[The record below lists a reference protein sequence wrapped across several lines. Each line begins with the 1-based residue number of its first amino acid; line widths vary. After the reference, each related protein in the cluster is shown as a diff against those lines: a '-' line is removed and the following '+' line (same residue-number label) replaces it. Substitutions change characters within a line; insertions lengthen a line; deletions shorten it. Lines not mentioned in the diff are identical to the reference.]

1 MNVRRLI
8 ALLVGPLLFALVT
21 VFQPG
26 DLEPCAWFVIGTGL
40 WMLTWWVTEV
50 VPIAVASLLPILLFP
65 LSGVMDIKMACAPY
79 ADRFVFLFF
88 GGFVI
93 AIAMEKWNLHKRI
106 ALGIVNLTGSGAN
119 AIILGFMLA
128 TAFLSMWISNT
139 ATTVMMLPIAISVIK
154 LLNLGESQNKGS
166 KYFALSLMLGIAYAA
181 NVGGIGTLVGTPP
194 NAQMAGI
201 LKDTFD
207 IEVSFLGWMKA
218 ALPFSILMLFL
229 VYVLLT
235 RVIYPNKLG
244 NFEAGKSLV
253 QNERRKLGK
262 WTAPERL
269 VMIVFSMT
277 ALLWISRSMLVKF
290 LARCNFENVHLSDTG
305 ISIFSAILL
314 FIIPV
319 PNGKRLLEWSDTEKL
334 PWGILLLF
342 GGGLSLAKGF
352 EVTGVIDYI
361 GASFSQLDDLSLIAL
376 IAIFALVAL
385 YLTEFMSNMA
395 LVSIFIPVVAAIAQG
410 MGESPLLFAVPATMA
425 ASCAFM
431 FPMSTPPNAIVFS
444 SGYVRIPQ
452 MARAGFLLNIVAVLV
467 ITMFCYFVLSKTLI
481 GTSL

>member
-1 MNVRRLI
+1 MKPHRLLT
-8 ALLVGPLLFALVT
+8 LLLGPLAFALVAII
-21 VFQPG
+21 QPG
-26 DLEPCAWFVIGTGL
+26 DLDPCGWYVIGVGL
-40 WMLTWWVTEV
+40 WMLIWWVTEV

-65 LSGVMDIKMACAPY
+65 LCGVMDIKSACAPY

-88 GGFVI
+88 GGFVL

-106 ALGIVNLTGSGAN
+106 ALGIVSLTGSGAN

-128 TAFLSMWISNT
+128 SAFLSMWISNT
-139 ATTVMMLPIAISVIK
+139 ATTVMMLPIAVSVIK
-154 LLNLGESQNKGS
+154 LLNLGESNQKRS
-166 KYFALSLMLGIAYAA
+166 RFFALSLVLGIAYAA

-201 LKDTFD
+201 LKDSFNID
-207 IEVSFLGWMKA
+207 VSFLGWMKV
-218 ALPFSILMLFL
+218 ALPFSIVMLFL
-229 VYVLLT
+229 VYIFLT

-244 NFEAGKSLV
+244 KFEQGKALIEKEK
-253 QNERRKLGK
+253 QNLGK
-262 WTAPERL
+262 WTRPERL
-269 VMIVFSMT
+269 VMFVFGLT
-277 ALLWISRSMLVKF
+277 ALLWICRSMLVK
-290 LARCNFENVHLSDTG
+290 LVAYLRFEHFTLTDTG
-305 ISIFSAILL
+305 IAIFSAILL
-314 FIIPV
+314 FIIPI
-319 PNGKRLLEWSDTEKL
+319 PKQRRLLEWKDTEKL

-352 EVTGVIDYI
+352 ELTGVIDYI
-361 GASFSQLDDLSLIAL
+361 GNSFTQLNDLSLIVL

-385 YLTEFMSNMA
+385 YLTELMSNMA

-431 FPMSTPPNAIVFS
+431 FPMSTPPNAIVFA

-452 MARAGFLLNIVAVLV
+452 MARAGFLLNIVAVLI
-467 ITMFCYFVLSKTLI
+467 ITMFCYFVISKFLM
-481 GTSL
+481 GGSL

>member
-1 MNVRRLI
+1 
-8 ALLVGPLLFALVT
+8 
-21 VFQPG
+21 
-26 DLEPCAWFVIGTGL
+26 
-40 WMLTWWVTEV
+40 
-50 VPIAVASLLPILLFP
+50 
-65 LSGVMDIKMACAPY
+65 
-79 ADRFVFLFF
+79 
-88 GGFVI
+88 
-93 AIAMEKWNLHKRI
+93 
-106 ALGIVNLTGSGAN
+106 
-119 AIILGFMLA
+119 
-128 TAFLSMWISNT
+128 
-139 ATTVMMLPIAISVIK
+139 
-154 LLNLGESQNKGS
+154 
-166 KYFALSLMLGIAYAA
+166 
-181 NVGGIGTLVGTPP
+181 
-194 NAQMAGI
+194 
-201 LKDTFD
+201 
-207 IEVSFLGWMKA
+207 
-218 ALPFSILMLFL
+218 
-229 VYVLLT
+229 
-235 RVIYPNKLG
+235 
-244 NFEAGKSLV
+244 
-253 QNERRKLGK
+253 
-262 WTAPERL
+262 
-269 VMIVFSMT
+269 
-277 ALLWISRSMLVKF
+277 MLVKF